1 MSYAQGEGDE
11 SKQKNIFNVSVV
23 LHIII
28 GLFIVVILEI
38 AGKILFNGILN
49 IDPDR
54 IGVAKL
60 IYQFLIVSTFVN
72 VITVPYNAVV
82 NAHENMLF
90 VAILGIIESF
100 AKLSIAFYVTYT
112 GTDKLASYG
121 FLMASLAVA
130 LLLITR
136 IYCRRKY
143 NEATIKIKKYYDK
156 SLFKEMTSF
165 AGWSFLSS
173 AASLITM
180 QGMSIALN
188 SFFGTVANAA
198 QGVANQISGQLMA
211 FSTTML
217 KALNPA
223 LVKSEGS
230 KNRRQMINITMIG
243 SKFSFIL
250 LSFFAVPFLLET
262 PYIMEIWLKDV
273 PEWAIIFCRLEL
285 IRNLILQ
292 FIVVVQTGIGA
303 EGRIKSFSIMRS
315 ISYFL
320 PLPLAILFF
329 SLGFPPYTM
338 YILWILSWGVG
349 GIFIVLY
356 YANKNYG
363 LSIKEYIANVVL
375 PSGYL
380 FVITFVLGYLPLLFM
395 ERSFLRLIL
404 VGTITSTAFLASLWF
419 ISLNTIEKELII
431 SMVKKISGRYFKKV
445 KLSQVKQ

>member
-1 MSYAQGEGDE
+1 
-11 SKQKNIFNVSVV
+11 
-23 LHIII
+23 
-28 GLFIVVILEI
+28 
-38 AGKILFNGILN
+38 
-49 IDPDR
+49 
-54 IGVAKL
+54 
-60 IYQFLIVSTFVN
+60 
-72 VITVPYNAVV
+72 
-82 NAHENMLF
+82 
-90 VAILGIIESF
+90 
-100 AKLSIAFYVTYT
+100 
-112 GTDKLASYG
+112 
-121 FLMASLAVA
+121 
-130 LLLITR
+130 
-136 IYCRRKY
+136 
-143 NEATIKIKKYYDK
+143 
-156 SLFKEMTSF
+156 
-165 AGWSFLSS
+165 
-173 AASLITM
+173 
-180 QGMSIALN
+180 
-188 SFFGTVANAA
+188 
-198 QGVANQISGQLMA
+198 
-211 FSTTML
+211 
-217 KALNPA
+217 
-223 LVKSEGS
+223 
-230 KNRRQMINITMIG
+230 
-243 SKFSFIL
+243 
-250 LSFFAVPFLLET
+250 
-262 PYIMEIWLKDV
+262 MEIWLKDV